1 MKQNIYPKSY
11 EGDDAYAFISYAHK
25 DSKNV
30 WPIIDHMN
38 KDGYRCWYDDGI
50 RPGTEWDDN
59 VAEHIQKCEY
69 FIAFISEAY
78 IESDNCRDELNYAR
92 DLNKARVLIYIEEV
106 ELQGGLAMRLRRLQ
120 SIRKYKFNSE
130 EEFYEK
136 LYQADNIMVCRIQ
149 QKLIPAAILKIYE
162 QLFLEWRWG
171 LEMKQPYLDVEQL
184 IMNFAKG
191 LYSEGICEINTDI
204 KSKLLYLRMKCND
217 FVDAMSGPYISWLVR
232 ELSLGELKKRYET
245 YLRYVSKYQ
254 IRVAT
259 MTLSIERIEEY
270 ENYFRDI
277 GLEEEQIKHIMAD
290 FVDMGDYI
298 KRIDKVKKITEK
310 LDCFGVSVN
319 KRNQLMV
326 TAAPYLYND
335 FLRKIEM
342 VVNELINENGK
353 EKAFELL
360 LEDPELLRRY

>member
-1 MKQNIYPKSY
+1 
-11 EGDDAYAFISYAHK
+11 
-25 DSKNV
+25 
-30 WPIIDHMN
+30 
-38 KDGYRCWYDDGI
+38 
-50 RPGTEWDDN
+50 
-59 VAEHIQKCEY
+59 
-69 FIAFISEAY
+69 
-78 IESDNCRDELNYAR
+78 
-92 DLNKARVLIYIEEV
+92 
-106 ELQGGLAMRLRRLQ
+106 
-120 SIRKYKFNSE
+120 
-130 EEFYEK
+130 
-136 LYQADNIMVCRIQ
+136 
-149 QKLIPAAILKIYE
+149 
-162 QLFLEWRWG
+162 
-171 LEMKQPYLDVEQL
+171 
-184 IMNFAKG
+184 
-191 LYSEGICEINTDI
+191 
-204 KSKLLYLRMKCND
+204 MKCND

>member
-1 MKQNIYPKSY
+1 
-11 EGDDAYAFISYAHK
+11 
-25 DSKNV
+25 
-30 WPIIDHMN
+30 
-38 KDGYRCWYDDGI
+38 
-50 RPGTEWDDN
+50 
-59 VAEHIQKCEY
+59 
-69 FIAFISEAY
+69 
-78 IESDNCRDELNYAR
+78 
-92 DLNKARVLIYIEEV
+92 
-106 ELQGGLAMRLRRLQ
+106 
-120 SIRKYKFNSE
+120 
-130 EEFYEK
+130 
-136 LYQADNIMVCRIQ
+136 
-149 QKLIPAAILKIYE
+149 
-162 QLFLEWRWG
+162 
-171 LEMKQPYLDVEQL
+171 
-184 IMNFAKG
+184 
-191 LYSEGICEINTDI
+191 
-204 KSKLLYLRMKCND
+204 
-217 FVDAMSGPYISWLVR
+217 
-232 ELSLGELKKRYET
+232 
-245 YLRYVSKYQ
+245 
-254 IRVAT
+254 